1 MAKNRSLNKIGKE
14 FDILVK
20 DMKKMAGDYAKA
32 DGSKKQQ
39 LVVKLK
45 QMTKKKK
52 QLQAEMDSAVKAAD
66 KDVDLQIDE
75 MNRLIRKE
83 VTKLIKEEYGYIK

>member
-14 FDILVK
+14 FDKLVV
-20 DMKKMAGDYAKA
+20 DMKKMGAEYAKA

-39 LVVKLK
+39 MVSKLK

-52 QLQAEMDSAVKAAD
+52 ELQSEMESAVSAAD
-66 KDVDLQIDE
+66 KDVELQVDE
-75 MNRLIRKE
+75 VANLIRSE
-83 VTKLIKEEYGYIK
+83 VTKIIKEQYGYIK

>member
-14 FDILVK
+14 FDKLVA
-20 DMKKMAGDYAKA
+20 DMKKMAGEYAKA

-39 LVVKLK
+39 LVNKLK

-52 QLQAEMDSAVKAAD
+52 QLQAEMESAVNAAD
-66 KDVDLQIDE
+66 KDVELQVDE
-75 MNRLIRKE
+75 MVKLIRKE
-83 VTKLIKEEYGYIK
+83 VTNLIKEEYGYIK

>member
-14 FDILVK
+14 FDKLVA
-20 DMKKMAGDYAKA
+20 DMKKLAGDYAKA

-39 LVVKLK
+39 LVSKLK

-52 QLQAEMDSAVKAAD
+52 QLQSEMDSAVKAAD

-75 MNRLIRKE
+75 MTKLIRSE
-83 VTKLIKEEYGYIK
+83 VTKLMKEQYGYIE